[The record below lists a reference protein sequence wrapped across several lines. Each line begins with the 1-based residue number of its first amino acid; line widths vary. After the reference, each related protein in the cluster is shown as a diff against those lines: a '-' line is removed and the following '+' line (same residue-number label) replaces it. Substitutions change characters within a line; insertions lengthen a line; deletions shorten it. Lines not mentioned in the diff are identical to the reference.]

1 MAKVYVPVRLE
12 QEMVAAIDAMAS
24 AQGLTRSE
32 AIRGL
37 LEPAIESWYMCPYCG
52 GDGNNC
58 CKYGAA
64 PEEDAS

>member
-32 AIRGL
+32 MLRAL
-37 LEPAIESWYMCPYCG
+37 LEAAIKEAT
-52 GDGNNC
+52 DE
-58 CKYGAA
+58 A
-64 PEEDAS
+64 